1 MVRLSECL
9 PQASR
14 HIRAQDRFV
23 DLYPVALRGKTFQKT
38 DVNFRKLRQT
48 VPAGRLRPALGER
61 EVGDGTEQDG
71 FGTKSKLPHA
81 DDIVL
86 QPFNGGLEGLASG
99 ELRDDVVVIG
109 VEPLRHFHGRDVAVA
124 VAPCHGE
131 IRIESRTGVLET
143 VRDGSQCDGQI
154 EYMIVEGEITYS
166 DEGEPRIMLELP
178 MPFFQ
183 LVRGFVELVFGKL
196 PFPVPF
202 KGFFE
207 FAVSPDTGKT

>member
-1 MVRLSECL
+1 M
-9 PQASR
+9 
-14 HIRAQDRFV
+14 
-23 DLYPVALRGKTFQKT
+23 
-38 DVNFRKLRQT
+38 
-48 VPAGRLRPALGER
+48 
-61 EVGDGTEQDG
+61 
-71 FGTKSKLPHA
+71 
-81 DDIVL
+81 
-86 QPFNGGLEGLASG
+86 EGLKDWPAG

-202 KGFFE
+202 KGFLSSRFRPIRGKPKMCVCIG
-207 FAVSPDTGKT
+207 VSLSTVEVEKSTTPSPQKTAQDT